1 MIFQPLKLILIITNF
16 FILSFLIVLMIE
28 HYNSHYNRKS
38 FAFIFHTLSLI
49 WLLIRGIFWISTI
62 TIVGKLSCEGE
73 SIYCLLYHVL
83 TVCIDHPLSASSSL
97 PSIITIISIAS
108 IITYDYYHYHD
119 HHYHVSIIYHD
130 HHYHYHD
137 HHYPSSLPSSI
148 IAIIIIAIT
157 TIN

>member
-62 TIVGKLSCEGE
+62 TIVGKLSC
-73 SIYCLLYHVL
+73 
-83 TVCIDHPLSASSSL
+83 
-97 PSIITIISIAS
+97 
-108 IITYDYYHYHD
+108 
-119 HHYHVSIIYHD
+119 
-130 HHYHYHD
+130 
-137 HHYPSSLPSSI
+137 
-148 IAIIIIAIT
+148 
-157 TIN
+157 